1 MAVTVGR
8 IRRVFAISNKVDA
21 RQHPPSKFFV
31 IGANASI
38 HDIDRDSSSSRSRS
52 TESTIKRQ
60 HSLVYAIKTPRSGLH
75 GSCLIESE
83 GARQS
88 QKRNTNNPR
97 EKGIPALEM
106 ETFTHQVITHK

>member
-8 IRRVFAISNKVDA
+8 IRRVFAISNKVGA

-31 IGANASI
+31 ISAHASI
-38 HDIDRDSSSSRSRS
+38 DDIHRDSSSRSRS

-88 QKRNTNNPR
+88 QKHNTNNPR